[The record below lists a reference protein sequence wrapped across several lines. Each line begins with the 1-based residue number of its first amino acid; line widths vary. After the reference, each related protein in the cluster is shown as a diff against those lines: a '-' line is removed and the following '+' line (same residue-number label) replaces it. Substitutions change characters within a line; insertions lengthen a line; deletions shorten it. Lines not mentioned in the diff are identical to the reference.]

1 MTDKIVVV
9 GARGRMGS
17 MLCARAA
24 EKGIAVAGADIPLG
38 PDILGPA
45 CARAVLAILCVPAA
59 VFEDTVRAVCP
70 HLPPQAV
77 LCDITS
83 VKEVPMLQMEKHWPG
98 PVVGTHPL
106 FGPASV
112 VNDDKPVAVVPG
124 RGAGAG
130 HLALVR
136 KFFFSIGCRVF
147 ETTAQEHDQ
156 AMARIQGVNFITTLA
171 YFALLADSEEIL
183 PFITPSFR
191 RRLDAA
197 QKMLTEDAGLFAG
210 IFNANPHSLAAVRQ
224 YRRMLNLAAGGDI
237 ELLRERAEWWW
248 KDRHSAQ

>member
-1 MTDKIVVV
+1 MTDKIVLV

-24 EKGIAVAGADIPLG
+24 ERGIAVTGADIPLA
-38 PDILGPA
+38 PDTLGPA
-45 CARAVLAILCVPAA
+45 CSRAALAILCVPAA
-59 VFEDTVRAVCP
+59 FFEDAVRAVCP

-83 VKEVPMLQMEKHWPG
+83 VKEAPLLQMEKHWPG

-106 FGPASV
+106 FGPTPDA
-112 VNDDKPVAVVPG
+112 NDDKPVALVPG
-124 RGAGAG
+124 RGAKAA

-136 KFFFSIGCRVF
+136 KFFLSIGCRVF

-171 YFALLADSEEIL
+171 YFALLADRDEIL
-183 PFITPSFR
+183 PFVTPSFR

-197 QKMLTEDAGLFAG
+197 KKMLTEDTGLFAG
-210 IFNANPHSLAAVRQ
+210 IFNANPYSLAAVRQ
-224 YRRMLNLAAGGDI
+224 YRQMLNLAAGGDI
-237 ELLRERAEWWW
+237 ELLCERAKWWW

>member
-1 MTDKIVVV
+1 MTGKIVLV

-24 EKGIAVAGADIPLG
+24 ERGIAVTGVDIPLG
-38 PDILGPA
+38 PDTLGPA
-45 CARAVLAILCVPAA
+45 CSRADLAILCVPAA
-59 VFEDTVRAVCP
+59 VLEDAVRAVCP
-70 HLPPQAV
+70 HLLPQAV

-83 VKEVPMLQMEKHWPG
+83 VKEVPLLQMEKHWPG
-98 PVVGTHPL
+98 PVVGAHPL
-106 FGPASV
+106 FGPASAAD
-112 VNDDKPVAVVPG
+112 DDKPVAVVPG
-124 RGAGAG
+124 RGAKVR
-130 HLALVR
+130 HLELVR
-136 KFFFSIGCRVF
+136 KFFLSIGCRVF

-171 YFALLADSEEIL
+171 YFALLVDREEIL

-210 IFNANPHSLAAVRQ
+210 IFDANPHSLAAVRQ
-224 YRRMLNLAAGGDI
+224 YRRMLNLAAGGEI
-237 ELLRERAEWWW
+237 ELLCERAKWWW

>member
-1 MTDKIVVV
+1 MTGKVVLV

-17 MLCARAA
+17 MLRARAA
-24 EKGIAVAGADIPLG
+24 GKGIAVTAADIPLA
-38 PDILGPA
+38 PDSLGPI
-45 CARAVLAILCVPAA
+45 CAHAALALLCVPAA

-70 HLPPQAV
+70 HLPPRAV

-83 VKEVPMLQMEKHWPG
+83 VKEIPLSQMEKHWPG

-106 FGPASV
+106 FGPAPAA
-112 VNDDKPVAVVPG
+112 DDDMPVAVVPG
-124 RGAGAG
+124 RGAKAG

-136 KFFFSIGCRVF
+136 KFFLAIGCRVF

-171 YFALLADSEEIL
+171 YFALLAGREEIL

-197 QKMLTEDAGLFAG
+197 QKMLSEDAGLFAG

-224 YRRMLNLAAGGDI
+224 YRQMLNLAAGGDI
-237 ELLRERAEWWW
+237 ELLCERAKWWW
-248 KDRHSAQ
+248 KDRRSAQ